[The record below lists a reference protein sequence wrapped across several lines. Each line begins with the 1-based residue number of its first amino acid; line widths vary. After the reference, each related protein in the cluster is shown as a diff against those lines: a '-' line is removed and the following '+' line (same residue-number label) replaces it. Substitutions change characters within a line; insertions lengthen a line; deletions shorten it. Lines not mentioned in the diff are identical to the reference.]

1 MRTKKFDSNRIFNY
15 STYAVLALIFI
26 VFTIGSDK
34 FLTLKNMY
42 TTIFNGGPL
51 IIITCAVTFALLV
64 GVIDLSVG
72 AMGYA
77 SGCLAG
83 ILINNYDVPIALAFL
98 AGIALATFI
107 GFVNSLFIVRFKMNA
122 MLVSMGMM
130 LDIRAIAKIITN
142 DKTITLSNL
151 TPLRQAKIEALG
163 DFPILLFVIILIVIV
178 CSVVLTR
185 TAFGKKLLAVGS
197 NEKAAKNIGI
207 NTNGIK
213 SAALILCGAICGI
226 AGCIWI
232 ITLGSVVVTG
242 FASYEFLAI
251 AAAVLGGTSLLGG
264 RGSFYPGSFIG
275 ALILLFIA
283 SGMAIMGIS
292 PFVIPFVRGIIIF
305 IAMYID
311 SLRTKAMMGSVLKN
325 RIRDQET
332 MRGVK
337 RI

>member
-1 MRTKKFDSNRIFNY
+1 MKTKTFKSNSIFQY
-15 STYAVLALIFI
+15 STYIVLGLIFVI
-26 VFTIGSDK
+26 FTIGSDS
-34 FLTLKNMY
+34 FLTLRNMY

-51 IIITCAVTFALLV
+51 ILVTCAVTFALLV

-83 ILINNYDVPIALAFL
+83 ILIKNFDTPIVLAFL

-107 GFVNSLFIVRFKMNA
+107 GWINSLFIVRFKMNA

-130 LDIRAIAKIITN
+130 LVIRAVAKIITH
-142 DKTITLSNL
+142 DKTITLFNL
-151 TPLRQAKIEALG
+151 SFLRQAKIKALG
-163 DFPILLFVIILIVIV
+163 GFPILLLVVFFIVIV
-178 CSVVLTR
+178 CNVVLKR
-185 TAFGKKLLAVGS
+185 TPFGRKLLAVGS
-197 NEKAAKNIGI
+197 NETAAKNIGI
-207 NTNGIK
+207 NTDGIK
-213 SAALILCGAICGI
+213 SAALIITGAICGI
-226 AGCIWI
+226 AGCFWI

-242 FASYEFLAI
+242 FISYEFLAI

-292 PFVIPFVRGIIIF
+292 PYVIPFVRGVIIF
-305 IAMYID
+305 IAMYVD
-311 SLRTKAMMGSVLKN
+311 SLRHKAMMSS
-325 RIRDQET
+325 
-332 MRGVK
+332 
-337 RI
+337 

>member
-1 MRTKKFDSNRIFNY
+1 MKTNKFKLDNIFQY
-15 STYAVLALIFI
+15 STYIVLALIFI

-34 FLTLKNMY
+34 FLTHKNVY
-42 TTIFNGGPL
+42 TTMFNGGPL
-51 IIITCAVTFALLV
+51 ILITCAVTFSLLV

-83 ILINNYDVPIALAFL
+83 ILIKNYDAPIVLAFL

-107 GFVNSLFIVRFKMNA
+107 GWINSVFIVKLKMNA

-130 LDIRAIAKIITN
+130 LIIRAIAKIITH
-142 DKTITLSNL
+142 DKTISLFSLSF
-151 TPLRQAKIEALG
+151 LRQAKIKALG
-163 DFPILLFVIILIVIV
+163 GFPILLLVVFFIVLVCNIV
-178 CSVVLTR
+178 LKQTP
-185 TAFGKKLLAVGS
+185 FGRKLLAVGS
-197 NEKAAKNIGI
+197 NETVAKNVGI
-207 NTNGIK
+207 NTDRIK
-213 SAALILCGAICGI
+213 SAALIICGAICGI
-226 AGCIWI
+226 AGCFWV

-242 FASYEFLAI
+242 LVSYEFLAI

-292 PFVIPFVRGIIIF
+292 PYAIPFVRGVIIF
-305 IAMYID
+305 IAMYVD
-311 SLRTKAMMGSVLKN
+311 SLRHKAMMLA
-325 RIRDQET
+325 
-332 MRGVK
+332 
-337 RI
+337 

>member
-1 MRTKKFDSNRIFNY
+1 MKTKKFKLDNISQY
-15 STYAVLALIFI
+15 STYIVLALIFL

-34 FLTLKNMY
+34 FFTLRNMY
-42 TTIFNGGPL
+42 TTIFNGAPL

-83 ILINNYDVPIALAFL
+83 TLIKNFDTPIALAFL

-107 GFVNSLFIVRFKMNA
+107 GWINSVFIVKLKMNA

-130 LDIRAIAKIITN
+130 LIIRAVAKIITH
-142 DKTITLSNL
+142 DKTISLFSLSF
-151 TPLRQAKIEALG
+151 LRQAKIEALG
-163 DFPILLFVIILIVIV
+163 GFPVLLFLVIFIVIV
-178 CSVVLTR
+178 CGVVLNK
-185 TAFGKKLLAVGS
+185 TAFGRKLLAVGS
-197 NEKAAKNIGI
+197 NEEAAKNIGI
-207 NTNGIK
+207 NTDRVK
-213 SAALILCGAICGI
+213 SAALIICGAISGI
-226 AGCIWI
+226 AGCFWI
-232 ITLGSVVVTG
+232 VTLGSVVVTG
-242 FASYEFLAI
+242 LISFEFLAI

-292 PFVIPFVRGIIIF
+292 PYAIPFVRGIIIF

-311 SLRTKAMMGSVLKN
+311 SLRYKAMMSA
-325 RIRDQET
+325 
-332 MRGVK
+332 
-337 RI
+337 

>member
-1 MRTKKFDSNRIFNY
+1 MKTKKFKIDQIFQY
-15 STYAVLALIFI
+15 STYFVLALIFL

-34 FLTLKNMY
+34 FLTLTNVY

-51 IIITCAVTFALLV
+51 ILITVAVTFALLV

-83 ILINNYDVPIALAFL
+83 ILIKNYDTPILLAFL

-107 GFVNSLFIVRFKMNA
+107 GWLNSLFIVRFKMNA
-122 MLVSMGMM
+122 LLVSMGMM
-130 LDIRAIAKIITN
+130 LVIRAIAKIITN
-142 DKTITLSNL
+142 DKTISLFNLSF
-151 TPLRQAKIEALG
+151 LRQAKIDALG
-163 DFPILLFVIILIVIV
+163 GFPLLLIVVILIVII
-178 CSVVLTR
+178 CSVVLKR
-185 TAFGKKLLAVGS
+185 TAFGRKLLLVGS
-197 NEKAAKNIGI
+197 NERVAKDIGI
-207 NTNGIK
+207 NTDGIK
-213 SAALILCGAICGI
+213 SAALIICGGICGI
-226 AGCIWI
+226 AGCFWV

-242 FASYEFLAI
+242 LISYEFLAI

-264 RGSFYPGSFIG
+264 RGSFYPGSFMG

-292 PFVIPFVRGIIIF
+292 PYAIPFVRGVIIF

-311 SLRTKAMMGSVLKN
+311 SLRYQTMMNSVN
-325 RIRDQET
+325 
-332 MRGVK
+332 
-337 RI
+337 